1 MTVGRLLTLTGCIVL
16 ISTGSFAQ
24 AMSDADYCHQLS
36 TLYRMFSRAPTANA
50 VTAAAMNEC
59 DKGNYS
65 VGISR
70 LEEILNGRRI
80 PLLRARSLGT
90 SALQTRATV
99 GGKAQSWPAP
109 WLDPAT
115 DEG

>member
-1 MTVGRLLTLTGCIVL
+1 MDLTEEAAMTVNRMLTLTGCVVL

-24 AMSDADYCHQLS
+24 PVSDADYCHQLS
-36 TLYRMFSRAPTANA
+36 SLYRMFSRAQTANA
-50 VTAAAMNEC
+50 VAAAAMNEC

-80 PLLRARSLGT
+80 PLPPRT
-90 SALQTRATV
+90 
-99 GGKAQSWPAP
+99 
-109 WLDPAT
+109 
-115 DEG
+115 

>member
-1 MTVGRLLTLTGCIVL
+1 MTVGRILTLTGCVVL

-36 TLYRMFSRAPTANA
+36 SLYRMFRAPRQPNA
-50 VTAAAMNEC
+50 VAAAAMNEC
-59 DKGNYS
+59 DKGNYA

-80 PLLRARSLGT
+80 PLPPRG
-90 SALQTRATV
+90 
-99 GGKAQSWPAP
+99 
-109 WLDPAT
+109 
-115 DEG
+115 

>member
-1 MTVGRLLTLTGCIVL
+1 MDLTEEAAMTVNRMLTLTGCVVL

-24 AMSDADYCHQLS
+24 PVSDADYWHQLS
-36 TLYRMFSRAPTANA
+36 SLYRMFSRAQTANA
-50 VTAAAMNEC
+50 VAAAAMNEC

-80 PLLRARSLGT
+80 PLPPRT
-90 SALQTRATV
+90 
-99 GGKAQSWPAP
+99 
-109 WLDPAT
+109 
-115 DEG
+115 